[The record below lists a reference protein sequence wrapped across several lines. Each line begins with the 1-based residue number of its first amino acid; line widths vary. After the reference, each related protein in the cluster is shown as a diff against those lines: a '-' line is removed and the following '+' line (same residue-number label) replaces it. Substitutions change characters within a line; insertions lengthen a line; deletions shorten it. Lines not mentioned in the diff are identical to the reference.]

1 MRIYSE
7 NHNKHTLGSTLLC
20 CAHTPYSL
28 VIKHT
33 SLISTYC
40 LLGTY
45 NIDDLYTLLLK
56 AILYKV
62 HLNLV
67 VMAAAGTAASPA
79 AGTVASPADGP
90 GPSKKR
96 RSYTRDEKLKVV
108 AYYKDHC
115 NLYKTC
121 QHFNMSTKNV
131 LRWVKQE
138 GKLKNSKRG
147 SR

>member
-1 MRIYSE
+1 MFP
-7 NHNKHTLGSTLLC
+7 LV
-20 CAHTPYSL
+20 PYSL

-45 NIDDLYTLLLK
+45 NIDDLYTLLLR

-67 VMAAAGTAASPA
+67 VMAAAGTAASPV

-90 GPSKKR
+90 GPSKHT
-96 RSYTRDEKLKVV
+96 SFTI
-108 AYYKDHC
+108 
-115 NLYKTC
+115 LY
-121 QHFNMSTKNV
+121 
-131 LRWVKQE
+131 
-138 GKLKNSKRG
+138 
-147 SR
+147 

>member
-1 MRIYSE
+1 MHTGIHRMHTGIHRVHIGIRI
-7 NHNKHTLGSTLLC
+7 
-20 CAHTPYSL
+20 PYSL

-45 NIDDLYTLLLK
+45 NIDDLYTLLLR

-90 GPSKKR
+90 GPSKHT
-96 RSYTRDEKLKVV
+96 SFTI
-108 AYYKDHC
+108 
-115 NLYKTC
+115 LYA
-121 QHFNMSTKNV
+121 
-131 LRWVKQE
+131 LI
-138 GKLKNSKRG
+138 LY
-147 SR
+147 